1 MLHCWARS
9 RGEHTQADE
18 AGTGGVGRW
27 RGEGQRQHNGRQ
39 ESAGEAEV
47 RCRGGAAG
55 FGEGGAAGS
64 GRCVK
69 VIKTFHDI
77 RVCEVPRADH

>member
-1 MLHCWARS
+1 MPHCWARS

-27 RGEGQRQHNGRQ
+27 RGEGLRQHNGRQ
-39 ESAGEAEV
+39 ERAGEAEV
-47 RCRGGAAG
+47 RSQ
-55 FGEGGAAGS
+55 GGAAGS